1 MLQALALAAAIAASP
16 PAPSNGRSASAST
29 VATSSVKAGCA
40 AMAMDPSFVRYVPP
54 ATRSGSNPLLWLIG
68 SGPAPTPA
76 VNAFAAR
83 PLLDCLNPLLVR
95 NDH

>member
-1 MLQALALAAAIAASP
+1 
-16 PAPSNGRSASAST
+16 
-29 VATSSVKAGCA
+29 
-40 AMAMDPSFVRYVPP
+40 MDPSFVRYVPP

-76 VNAFAAR
+76 VNALGTR
-83 PLLDCLNPLLVR
+83 PLLDCLHPLLVR